1 MIRVLIADDH
11 PLFRSGLRASLAEAD
26 DVEVVGEA
34 GDGLSAVAA
43 ALEHTPDVVLMDLQM
58 PGMNGVDATRRIVGA
73 RADIGI
79 LVLTMF
85 EDDGSVFAAMRA
97 GARGY
102 VLKGAG
108 QADVLR
114 AIRTVAS
121 GEAIFGAAVAR
132 RLLGYLSDPQ
142 QAPFPELTQRERQV
156 LDLLAAGKSNQAIA
170 ADLFLSLKTVRNHVS
185 NIFTKLQVP
194 DRAQAIVRA
203 RDVGLGR

>member
-11 PLFRSGLRASLAEAD
+11 PLFRGGLRASLTEAD
-26 DVEVVGEA
+26 DVEVVAEA
-34 GDGLSAVAA
+34 TDGPSAVEA
-43 ALEHTPDVVLMDLQM
+43 ALEHAPDVVLMDLQM
-58 PGMNGVDATRRIVGA
+58 PGMSGVDATRRIVGA
-73 RADIGI
+73 RPDIGI

-114 AIRTVAS
+114 AVRTVAS

-132 RLLGYLSDPQ
+132 RLLGYLSEPQ
-142 QAPFPELTQRERQV
+142 QAPFPELTEREREV
-156 LDLLAAGKSNQAIA
+156 LDLLAAGKSNHAIA
-170 ADLFLSLKTVRNHVS
+170 ADLVLSLKTVRNHVS

-203 RDVGLGR
+203 RDAGLGR

>member
-43 ALEHTPDVVLMDLQM
+43 ALEHSPDVVLMDLQM

-114 AIRTVAS
+114 AIRTVAC

-132 RLLGYLSDPQ
+132 RLLGYLSEPQ
-142 QAPFPELTQRERQV
+142 QAPFPELTQREREV
-156 LDLLAAGKSNQAIA
+156 LELLAAGKSNQAIA